1 MHGHG
6 LNVNCVFMFGLLR
19 QIVYVQIHL
28 VHCTIFFEEVD
39 VLTSGERRSARRE
52 RRELKRAEKRKQS
65 IGKYDNYDNI
75 ISMKSLLYAAK
86 LSRKTVSWK
95 ASVQRYFMSLLRNL
109 IETHDKLVK
118 QAPVTMGFISFT
130 ISERGKTRH
139 IRSVHFKERVV
150 QRSLC
155 DNALIPVLSRTLIY
169 DNGASVKDKG
179 IHFAFNR
186 LKRHLHEYY
195 HRNKTNEGWIL
206 LIDYHGYFDSIRH
219 DKVMQIV
226 DNAFSDKKIVSLTKQ
241 FVDAFGDKSLGI
253 GSQVSQI
260 LAITY
265 PNRIDHYF
273 AEVMHIKEFA
283 RYNDDCYYIS
293 RDKVELEE
301 CLRKHREMANEL
313 GIELN
318 EKKTMII
325 PLKSFTFMKAR
336 VFLTDTG
343 KVIMKPCRKSIT
355 RMRRRLKKLKAMLD
369 NGEIDFKTVHD
380 GYESWRGYI
389 NYFDAHKTI
398 REMDKLFYDIF
409 GVWPMRKR
417 DAKKDEVP
425 INVCLYARPMGNGYC
440 EL

>member
-1 MHGHG
+1 
-6 LNVNCVFMFGLLR
+6 
-19 QIVYVQIHL
+19 
-28 VHCTIFFEEVD
+28 
-39 VLTSGERRSARRE
+39 
-52 RRELKRAEKRKQS
+52 
-65 IGKYDNYDNI
+65 
-75 ISMKSLLYAAK
+75 
-86 LSRKTVSWK
+86 
-95 ASVQRYFMSLLRNL
+95 
-109 IETHDKLVK
+109 
-118 QAPVTMGFISFT
+118 
-130 ISERGKTRH
+130 
-139 IRSVHFKERVV
+139 
-150 QRSLC
+150 
-155 DNALIPVLSRTLIY
+155 
-169 DNGASVKDKG
+169 
-179 IHFAFNR
+179 
-186 LKRHLHEYY
+186 
-195 HRNKTNEGWIL
+195 
-206 LIDYHGYFDSIRH
+206 
-219 DKVMQIV
+219 
-226 DNAFSDKKIVSLTKQ
+226 
-241 FVDAFGDKSLGI
+241 
-253 GSQVSQI
+253 
-260 LAITY
+260 
-265 PNRIDHYF
+265 
-273 AEVMHIKEFA
+273 
-283 RYNDDCYYIS
+283 
-293 RDKVELEE
+293 
-301 CLRKHREMANEL
+301 MANEL